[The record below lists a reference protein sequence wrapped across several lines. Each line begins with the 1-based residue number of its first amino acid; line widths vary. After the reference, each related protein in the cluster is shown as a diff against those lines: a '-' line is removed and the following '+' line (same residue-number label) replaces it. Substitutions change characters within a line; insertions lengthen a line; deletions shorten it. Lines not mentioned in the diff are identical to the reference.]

1 MSSIAIEPTHLLG
14 VIVALLTYIA
24 GRTEMFGRCLR
35 QIRSDLDIH
44 LAIVKHKEKSGTNAA
59 I

>member
-1 MSSIAIEPTHLLG
+1 MVEIEASHLLG
-14 VIVALLTYIA
+14 VVIALLTYIA
-24 GRTEMFGRCLR
+24 GRTELFGKCLR

-44 LAIVKHKEKSGTNAA
+44 LAIVKHKEKSGSNAA